1 MHRLIHIGVHDMDCI
16 IHCRKL
22 THIFLRDFGYT
33 GIIVVSH
40 QIHTVVDILNNS
52 GQVLCHLA
60 CNNYHLG
67 NLIL

>member
-1 MHRLIHIGVHDMDCI
+1 MDRI

-52 GQVLCHLA
+52 GQILCHLA
-60 CNNYHLG
+60 RNNYQLG
-67 NLIL
+67 NFIL